1 MRTILFVSL
10 VVLVVAG
17 CSSSSDDGGGSSN
30 GGSSNGGT
38 SSGGS
43 SSGGSSSGTT
53 SSSSSSSSS
62 SGSSGGGGKALGE
75 DCTAGS
81 ECTDGKCL
89 TFTDKNGQKRGFC
102 TRQCT
107 KAADCPEKGWVCNL
121 APHTACVP
129 DSG

>member
-1 MRTILFVSL
+1 MRTIFFVSFVAL
-10 VVLVVAG
+10 AVAG

-43 SSGGSSSGTT
+43 SSGTST

-62 SGSSGGGGKALGE
+62 SGSSGGGGKALGD
-75 DCTAGS
+75 DCTAAS

-121 APHTACVP
+121 SPYTACVP
-129 DSG
+129 DSN